1 MSLMLRPTVLALML
15 LTIGCS
21 SATQWAYE
29 KRGATPAQI
38 DRDLVRCR
46 KEAFRP
52 QRFGIFTSDRYDY
65 DVLNR
70 CMERRGYEVRPV
82 EP

>member
-1 MSLMLRPTVLALML
+1 MLRRALLAVTLVMV
-15 LTIGCS
+15 GCT

-70 CMERRGYEVRPV
+70 CMERRGYAVRPA

>member
-1 MSLMLRPTVLALML
+1 MLRWTLLAVTLVTV
-15 LTIGCS
+15 GCT
-21 SATQWAYE
+21 SATQWAYD
-29 KRGATPAQI
+29 KRGATPAQV
-38 DRDLVRCR
+38 DRDLVRCQ

-52 QRFGIFTSDRYDY
+52 QRFAIFTSGRYDY